1 MRTLTPFDE
10 GCRAYFD
17 GYIEGLRYAMDAIKE
32 NRRHHIAEELE
43 DAERIFAQD
52 YGGDEE

>member
-1 MRTLTPFDE
+1 MKALTPFDE

-17 GYIEGLRYAMDAIKE
+17 GYIEGLRYAMDALKE

-43 DAERIFAQD
+43 SAERIFARD